1 MHSSTYATWDG
12 CKIFLSSI
20 ASLLC
25 NRRWCSANSMNR
37 SLSCFAV
44 VYSSDPGQTTF
55 KAWPVLLCCQFSCAK
70 KKKKWNSTIKE
81 LIPTQKLE
89 LFGGEAHTSYW
100 GAPVIMMVQDLSSYQ
115 TWMENWSLILILAND
130 YHKQPANIKDETC
143 QNIHFLAY
151 IQGGKCCP
159 YDHATSRTQGGR
171 KIFTYQSIC
180 DILYM
185 YLNHLA

>member
-130 YHKQPANIKDETC
+130 YHKQPANIKDQTC
-143 QNIHFLAY
+143 QNTLLFIFLHTFKEENAAHMTM
-151 IQGGKCCP
+151 QPLELKAAEKSS
-159 YDHATSRTQGGR
+159 HTKVSATSSTC
-171 KIFTYQSIC
+171 T
-180 DILYM
+180 
-185 YLNHLA
+185 